1 MRYVIGMNPETFNHE
16 VFSIHEPIE
25 DWILDSDMFFL
36 EEIFNVIIINTE
48 HKSELWRLYGQV

>member
-1 MRYVIGMNPETFNHE
+1 MNPETFNHE

-48 HKSELWRLYGQV
+48 HKTESWRLYGQV